1 MKLRVLTPLCVVVDE
16 DGVEALRAED
26 ATGGFGLLPGHAD
39 FLTSF
44 SVSVVSWRR
53 HDGTRRY
60 CAVRHGTVVA
70 GDEISIATR
79 EAVLGDSYATLEP
92 ISRRSGPS
100 KLSDRARLP
109 AFPRRAETRDRRR
122 RERQPCR
129 RQDPG
134 ARAARGREDPAAR
147 LCAVSGTRNVHA
159 LRRHAGCA
167 RQRPIDARIRAIF
180 EQSQH
185 APLRLAEEV
194 ALVLALQGGVLDA
207 IPPGAIAGFHSGLRA
222 ALDRDL
228 PDAVRQVQQT
238 GALHEANKPAVL
250 ATLRAYSK
258 RFAQTAG
265 RPV

>member
-1 MKLRVLTPLCVVVDE
+1 M
-16 DGVEALRAED
+16 AL
-26 ATGGFGLLPGHAD
+26 
-39 FLTSF
+39 
-44 SVSVVSWRR
+44 SWRATKSR
-53 HDGTRRY
+53 LQREKRCWATHTRPWSRYRDG
-60 CAVRHGTVVA
+60 A
-70 GDEISIATR
+70 
-79 EAVLGDSYATLEP
+79 
-92 ISRRSGPS
+92 
-100 KLSDRARLP
+100 DRANCQIVLELP